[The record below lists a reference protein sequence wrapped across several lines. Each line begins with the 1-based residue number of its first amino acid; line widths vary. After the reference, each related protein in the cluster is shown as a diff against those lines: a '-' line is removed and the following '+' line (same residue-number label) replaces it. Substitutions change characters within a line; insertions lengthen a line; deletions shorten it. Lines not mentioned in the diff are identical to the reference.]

1 MVRPELELDAFR
13 TGSEFG
19 WTRAPH
25 SRSCPLN
32 SLHPLPACLDAQVS
46 RKLASDLQGLIRP
59 LNSSSSEGTVAAS
72 SDHYS
77 YH

>member
-1 MVRPELELDAFR
+1 MVRPELERDAFR

-19 WTRAPH
+19 LDSRPH

-32 SLHPLPACLDAQVS
+32 SIHPLPACLDAQVT

-72 SDHYS
+72 CDYYS